1 MNNRIAGLSPFS
13 RLKVKVTDVDYDFSD
28 GDLDWSV
35 SEKPELPTSGT
46 FDFMAEELFDL
57 GIVERD
63 EIDHNKWLLDE
74 EVLEELI
81 SDRITSDTEFC
92 HNGFKFSYSV
102 SR

>member
-1 MNNRIAGLSPFS
+1 
-13 RLKVKVTDVDYDFSD
+13 
-28 GDLDWSV
+28 
-35 SEKPELPTSGT
+35 
-46 FDFMAEELFDL
+46 MAEELFDL
-57 GIVERD
+57 GIVEMD

-74 EVLEELI
+74 DVLEELI